1 MTSELTPAQTAG
13 PFLHI
18 GLIWPGGEYAVP
30 EGTPGAFWLRGT
42 VYDGQGE
49 PVGDALIETWQVG
62 PDAFGRVPT
71 EPDGTYAIH
80 TVAPEGGYLD
90 LSIHARG
97 LLDRLVTRVY
107 FVPDEFFTTLDPA
120 RRETLIARP
129 ADDGFTFDIHLQA
142 DTRLPESNET
152 VFFDV

>member
-1 MTSELTPAQTAG
+1 MTDLTPAQTAG

-30 EGTPGAFWLRGT
+30 DGTPSAFWLRGT
-42 VYDGQGE
+42 VFDGKGDT
-49 PVGDALIETWQVG
+49 VGDALIETWQVE
-62 PDAFGRVPT
+62 PDAFARTPT
-71 EPDGTYAIH
+71 NSDGTYAIS
-80 TVAPEGGYLD
+80 TVAPGPGFLD

-107 FVPDEFFTTLDPA
+107 FTPDDFYTSLDPA
-120 RRETLIARP
+120 RRETLIAVP
-129 ADDGFTFDIHLQA
+129 ADDGFRFDIHLQG
-142 DTRLPESNET
+142 EHET

>member
-1 MTSELTPAQTAG
+1 MTELTPAQTAG

-30 EGTPGAFWLRGT
+30 EGTPGAFWLRGA
-42 VYDGQGE
+42 VYDGK
-49 PVGDALIETWQVG
+49 GDAVADALVETWQIE
-62 PDAFGRVPT
+62 PDAFGRTPT
-71 EPDGTYAIH
+71 AADGTYAIH
-80 TVAPEGGYLD
+80 TTVPGPGFLD

-107 FVPDEFFTTLDPA
+107 FTPDEFYASLDPA
-120 RRETLIARP
+120 RRETLVAVP
-129 ADDGFTFDIHLQA
+129 DGDGFRFDIRLQGE
-142 DTRLPESNET
+142 RET

>member
-1 MTSELTPAQTAG
+1 MTELTPAQTAG

-30 EGTPGAFWLRGT
+30 EGTDGAFWLSGRI
-42 VYDGQGE
+42 VDGHGE
-49 PVGDALIETWQVG
+49 PVGDALVETWQIE
-62 PDAFGRVPT
+62 PDAFARTPT
-71 EPDGTYAIH
+71 RPDGTYAVH
-80 TVAPEGGYLD
+80 TVAPGPGFLD

-107 FVPDEFFTTLDPA
+107 FTPDDFYTTLDPA
-120 RRETLIARP
+120 RRETLIAVP
-129 ADDGFTFDIHLQA
+129 TDDGFRFDIHLQG
-142 DTRLPESNET
+142 EHET

>member
-1 MTSELTPAQTAG
+1 MSGLTPAQTAG

-18 GLIWPGGEYAVP
+18 GLVWPGGEYAVP
-30 EGTPGAFWLRGT
+30 EGTAGAFWLHGT
-42 VYDGQGE
+42 VYDGKGE
-49 PVGDALIETWQVG
+49 PVGDALVETWQVD
-62 PDAFGRVPT
+62 PEAFGRVPT
-71 EPDGTYAIH
+71 ASDGTYAIH
-80 TVAPEGGYLD
+80 TVAPGPGYLD

-107 FVPDEFFTTLDPA
+107 FTPDEFFTTLDAA

-129 ADDGFTFDIHLQA
+129 ADDGFRFDIHLQG
-142 DTRLPESNET
+142 DPQHPDDHET